1 MLRELSTSPCL
12 DNCSLTNALLFFS
25 VPFLNILYLIL
36 IYLKKICP
44 STSNMIMYLE
54 VYCIIFLLSFVIVA
68 VGVLH
73 S

>member
-1 MLRELSTSPCL
+1 MLRELSTSSCL
-12 DNCSLTNALLFFS
+12 DNCSLTNALFFS